1 VANVPRQT
9 TSRASD
15 ASILRL
21 VHVAPELKPAYL
33 ISGDDE
39 VRLDDWRSRV
49 RARAQSEAPAAS
61 FEVLRDDRLT
71 AEAFAAT
78 AGALT
83 LSVGRRYLLVEGVER
98 WKEADVKQAVAALKS
113 PVPETVIV
121 LICADKAPAALA
133 KAVER
138 CGGEVHVCEAP
149 RLAAYP
155 RWVSERARELGIGIS
170 RDAALVLIEHIGRHQ
185 QRLMRELEKLAT
197 FAGEGVTIGVDEVEA
212 ISATAADSRAYE
224 LADALVDGDGARA
237 LRLAEELRAR
247 GEDIMHI
254 LFALLRQLRNAHRVS
269 AMMAA
274 GRSIKD
280 IQSELRVPPFIARK
294 LTEQARRADPERLEH
309 ALELLADLD
318 YAFRGAGDL
327 DADSAL
333 TLTITSAT
341 SAPAA
346 A

>member
-1 VANVPRQT
+1 
-9 TSRASD
+9 
-15 ASILRL
+15 
-21 VHVAPELKPAYL
+21 VAPELKPAYL

-39 VRLDDWRSRV
+39 VRLDAWRSRV
-49 RARAQSEAPAAS
+49 RARARSEAPSAS
-61 FEVLRDDRLT
+61 LEVLRDERVSAD
-71 AEAFAAT
+71 AFAAT

-83 LSVGRRYLLVEGVER
+83 LSVGKRYLLVEGVER
-98 WKEADVKQAVAALKS
+98 WKEADVKQAIAALKS
-113 PVPETVIV
+113 PVPDTVIV
-121 LICADKAPAALA
+121 LMCAGKAPAALA

-149 RLAAYP
+149 RPAAYP
-155 RWVSERARELGIGIS
+155 RWVAERARDLGLEIS
-170 RDAALVLIEHIGRHQ
+170 RDAVLVLIEHVGRHQ

-197 FAGEGVTIGVDEVEA
+197 FAGEGGTIGVDEVEA
-212 ISATAADSRAYE
+212 VSASAAEARAYE
-224 LADALVDGDGARA
+224 LADALVDGDGAAA
-237 LRLAEELRAR
+237 LRLAEELRAG

-254 LFALLRQLRNAHRVS
+254 LFALLRQLRNCHRVS
-269 AMMAA
+269 AMLAA
-274 GRSIKD
+274 GRSARD

-294 LTEQARRADPERLEH
+294 LTDQARRADPDRLEH

-333 TLTITSAT
+333 TLALTRATSTSA
-341 SAPAA
+341 AA